1 MAGPNQ
7 PYTQLDS
14 NQVLR
19 QSFDP
24 ATDRLRVDAELTS
37 TIIPPPGLEVSI
49 LAVDDNIAIRNTN
62 NNNELLINPDGSIN
76 VDATITTGPPKNINS
91 LFAAI
96 TSVPSSVL
104 TTILSYTVPVSKTD
118 FMGFIEVSGT
128 NIAQYE
134 VYINTVLNAR
144 QYTYFGGELNA
155 KFNYDFDQEL
165 GYKLNAGD
173 NVQVKVIHVRPYVG
187 DFNARFV
194 YAE

>member
-1 MAGPNQ
+1 
-7 PYTQLDS
+7 
-14 NQVLR
+14 
-19 QSFDP
+19 
-24 ATDRLRVDAELTS
+24 
-37 TIIPPPGLEVSI
+37 
-49 LAVDDNIAIRNTN
+49 
-62 NNNELLINPDGSIN
+62 
-76 VDATITTGPPKNINS
+76 
-91 LFAAI
+91 
-96 TSVPSSVL
+96 
-104 TTILSYTVPVSKTD
+104 
-118 FMGFIEVSGT
+118 MGFIEVSGT